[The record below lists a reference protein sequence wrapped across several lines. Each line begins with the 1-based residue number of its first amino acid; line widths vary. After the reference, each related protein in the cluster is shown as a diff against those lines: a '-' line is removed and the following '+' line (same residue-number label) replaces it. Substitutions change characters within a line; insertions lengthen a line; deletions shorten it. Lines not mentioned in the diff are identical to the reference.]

1 MDRVAEYRRHIQR
14 VLDTYGSFDLGDDG
28 IELEIVSDTQHDH
41 YQLVTVGWQGERR
54 TYGCI
59 LHMDIKNDKIWIQH
73 DGTEVGIANE
83 LVEMGVPKS
92 AIVLAFHSPYKRPYT
107 GFAVN

>member
-1 MDRVAEYRRHIQR
+1 MDRVAEYRRKIQQ
-14 VLDTYGSFDLGDDG
+14 VLDEYGSFDLGDDVE
-28 IELEIVSDTQHDH
+28 IEIISDTQNDH
-41 YQLVTVGWQGERR
+41 YQLVPVGWQGERR

-59 LHMDIKNDKIWIQH
+59 LHIDIQKGKIWIQH

-83 LVEMGVPKS
+83 LVKLGVPKS
-92 AIVLAFHSPYKRPYT
+92 DIVLGFRSPYVRPYT